1 MRKTLI
7 LAVIAVM
14 AAPILFAQSPKWKE
28 KIMRNVR
35 PGTFNSVTRPTQVT
49 GEGVAAPSGL
59 RYWDIV
65 AGKGEPAIKGH
76 AVKVLYR
83 AWVEN
88 GKEFASTISDGKP
101 SIFTL
106 GVGQVIPGW
115 EEGVEGMKVG
125 GRRQL
130 RIPPS
135 LAYGAAG
142 VPPVVPPNAT
152 LIFDVELVE
161 LQ

>member
-1 MRKTLI
+1 MRKI
-7 LAVIAVM
+7 LFLAMIAIMAV
-14 AAPILFAQSPKWKE
+14 PILFAQSPKWTE
-28 KIMRNVR
+28 KIMKNVR
-35 PGTFNSVTRPTQVT
+35 PGTVNSIARPTQVT
-49 GEGVAAPSGL
+49 GEGVATPSGL
-59 RYWDIV
+59 RYWDIL
-65 AGKGEPAIKGH
+65 AGKGEPATKGH

-83 AWVEN
+83 AWVEH
-88 GKEFASTISDGKP
+88 GKEFASSISDGKP

-115 EEGVEGMKVG
+115 EEGVESMKVG

-130 RIPPS
+130 RIPPN

-142 VPPVVPPNAT
+142 VPPLVPPNAT
-152 LIFDVELVE
+152 LIFDVELIE